1 MTNDMDKTSSLQRFI
16 DAQSRVYEQ
25 VVSELKN
32 GRKSSHWMWFIF
44 PQIIGLGRS
53 STAIFYSLQS
63 RQEVLDYSRHEIL
76 GKRLRECVG
85 LVLNITNRSAYD
97 IFGSPDDMKF
107 RSSMTLFAT
116 VNTIEPIYQ
125 QALDQYFQGEA
136 DALTLDILADM
147 CG

>member
-1 MTNDMDKTSSLQRFI
+1 
-16 DAQSRVYEQ
+16 
-25 VVSELKN
+25 
-32 GRKSSHWMWFIF
+32 
-44 PQIIGLGRS
+44 
-53 STAIFYSLQS
+53 
-63 RQEVLDYSRHEIL
+63 
-76 GKRLRECVG
+76 
-85 LVLNITNRSAYD
+85 
-97 IFGSPDDMKF
+97 MKF